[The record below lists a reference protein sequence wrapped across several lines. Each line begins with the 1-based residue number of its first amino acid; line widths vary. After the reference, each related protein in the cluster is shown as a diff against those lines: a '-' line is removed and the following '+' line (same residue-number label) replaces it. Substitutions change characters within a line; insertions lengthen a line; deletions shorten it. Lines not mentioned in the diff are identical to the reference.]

1 MEAQIQLAKHGRI
14 GKNTTGSKQKTGDKM
29 TTQINQEMIELHE
42 AGNAWLLAYKE
53 AKQKIKEWSEK
64 ADIAQEQIKSMLGDA
79 EIGLINGKESV
90 RWTTVE
96 SRRLDVKKAREV
108 LPPQVIDLIEIIQ
121 STRRF
126 TVIEEE

>member
-1 MEAQIQLAKHGRI
+1 
-14 GKNTTGSKQKTGDKM
+14 M
-29 TTQINQEMIELHE
+29 TTQINQQMIELHE

-53 AKQKIKEWSEK
+53 AKQKIKEWTEK
-64 ADIAQEQIKSMLGDA
+64 ADIAQEQIKNMLGDA

-96 SRRLDVKKAREV
+96 SRRLDVKKAREI
-108 LPPQVIDLIEIIQ
+108 LPPQVIDIIEVL
-121 STRRF
+121 STSRRF

>member
-1 MEAQIQLAKHGRI
+1 
-14 GKNTTGSKQKTGDKM
+14 M

-42 AGNAWLLAYKE
+42 TGNAWLLAYKE
-53 AKQKIKEWSEK
+53 AKQKIKEWTEK

-96 SRRLDVKKAREV
+96 SRRLDVKKAREI

-121 STRRF
+121 SSRRF

>member
-1 MEAQIQLAKHGRI
+1 
-14 GKNTTGSKQKTGDKM
+14 M
-29 TTQINQEMIELHE
+29 TTQINQQMIELHE

-53 AKQKIKEWSEK
+53 AKQKIKEWTEK

-96 SRRLDVKKAREV
+96 SRRLDVKKAREI
-108 LPPQVIDLIEIIQ
+108 LPPQIIDIIEVL
-121 STRRF
+121 STSRRF
-126 TVIEEE
+126 TVVEEE

>member
-1 MEAQIQLAKHGRI
+1 
-14 GKNTTGSKQKTGDKM
+14 M
-29 TTQINQEMIELHE
+29 TTQINQQMIELHE

-53 AKQKIKEWSEK
+53 AKQKIKEWTEK

-96 SRRLDVKKAREV
+96 SRRLDVKKAREI
-108 LPPQVIDLIEIIQ
+108 LPPQVIDIIEVL
-121 STRRF
+121 STSRRF

>member
-1 MEAQIQLAKHGRI
+1 
-14 GKNTTGSKQKTGDKM
+14 M

-42 AGNAWLLAYKE
+42 VGNAWLLTYKE

>member
-1 MEAQIQLAKHGRI
+1 
-14 GKNTTGSKQKTGDKM
+14 M

-53 AKQKIKEWSEK
+53 AKQKIKEWTEK
-64 ADIAQEQIKSMLGDA
+64 ADIAQEQIKNMLGDA

>member
-1 MEAQIQLAKHGRI
+1 
-14 GKNTTGSKQKTGDKM
+14 M

>member
-1 MEAQIQLAKHGRI
+1 M
-14 GKNTTGSKQKTGDKM
+14 S
-29 TTQINQEMIELHE
+29 TQINQQMIELHE

-90 RWTTVE
+90 RWITVE
-96 SRRLDVKKAREV
+96 SRRIDVKKAREI
-108 LPPQVIDLIEIIQ
+108 LPPQVIDIIEVI
-121 STRRF
+121 SASRRF
-126 TVIEEE
+126 TLVEEE